1 MTCFFSCK
9 YFTKQKIDTTR
20 LDSISFTSVDKYPSF
35 KVCDSVFEKNEKRD
49 CFRMTIHR
57 EITRSLATYEIK
69 VKKEIDE
76 VIQVVITI
84 NSDKNIVLTSIEASQ
99 DIYREIPDIEIII
112 KKAIADLPEV
122 FPAIKK
128 SIPVTSEYM
137 LPIRIKLKNQTPK

>member
-1 MTCFFSCK
+1 
-9 YFTKQKIDTTR
+9 
-20 LDSISFTSVDKYPSF
+20 
-35 KVCDSVFEKNEKRD
+35 
-49 CFRMTIHR
+49 MTIHR